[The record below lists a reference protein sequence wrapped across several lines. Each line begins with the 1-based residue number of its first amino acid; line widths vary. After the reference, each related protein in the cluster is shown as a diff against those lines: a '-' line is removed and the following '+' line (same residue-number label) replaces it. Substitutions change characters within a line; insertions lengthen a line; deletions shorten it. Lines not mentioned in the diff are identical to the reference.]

1 MISSPLKDMEKVM
14 AHTEDR
20 LQPNLKKYSNT
31 DINNLNASYNA
42 MVDANNQLIEEV
54 YEKELLRTQA
64 EIKALQAQVNPHFI
78 INALESLYWVM
89 IQNGDLKNAEVLLSL
104 ARLFQY
110 ILKGKDWMSLDE
122 ELHFI
127 EQYLQIEK
135 FRFGHKLSW
144 NYEVNEMLKEIK
156 IPKLFIHPL
165 VENAVKYAVETT
177 TKNVEIH
184 IEIKGTPTD
193 YQVIVSDN
201 GNGIPPETMQK
212 ILLSF
217 KEKNPVGSVS
227 SSYGLANLYKRIQLY
242 YGKNSS
248 LTITTVP
255 QFPGT
260 QVKMRIQI

>member
-104 ARLFQY
+104 ACFN
-110 ILKGKDWMSLDE
+110 I
-122 ELHFI
+122 F
-127 EQYLQIEK
+127 
-135 FRFGHKLSW
+135 
-144 NYEVNEMLKEIK
+144 
-156 IPKLFIHPL
+156 
-165 VENAVKYAVETT
+165 
-177 TKNVEIH
+177 
-184 IEIKGTPTD
+184 
-193 YQVIVSDN
+193 
-201 GNGIPPETMQK
+201 
-212 ILLSF
+212 
-217 KEKNPVGSVS
+217 
-227 SSYGLANLYKRIQLY
+227 
-242 YGKNSS
+242 
-248 LTITTVP
+248 
-255 QFPGT
+255 
-260 QVKMRIQI
+260 

>member
-1 MISSPLKDMEKVM
+1 M

-110 ILKGKDWMSLDE
+110 ILKGKDWISLDE

-144 NYEVNEMLKEIK
+144 NYEVNEMLKM
-156 IPKLFIHPL
+156 PL
-165 VENAVKYAVETT
+165 NTQLKQQLKTL
-177 TKNVEIH
+177 K
-184 IEIKGTPTD
+184 
-193 YQVIVSDN
+193 S
-201 GNGIPPETMQK
+201 
-212 ILLSF
+212 IL
-217 KEKNPVGSVS
+217 
-227 SSYGLANLYKRIQLY
+227 
-242 YGKNSS
+242 
-248 LTITTVP
+248 
-255 QFPGT
+255 
-260 QVKMRIQI
+260 